1 MATDK
6 FTIIKGVDNEYT
18 FTVKA
23 NNSLLPMPIA
33 TGTNTVVATT
43 ITEYPAADYIPPVT
57 GTDAQLWKTRV
68 YTDVT
73 SLYNKPAYFGATV
86 LPLDTEYSSTITID
100 LNLNTY
106 RGVVRND
113 TAGVNSYGVKLDG
126 IVYDITATT
135 TTVAPITTTY
145 SWGAARTLRVTVDG
159 VTTTGVTIDLD
170 SSDDELLT
178 AVKNQLSLG
187 SNYLVNIHDSKIYI
201 SKKTSAGGVLSVTG
215 SNELA
220 ISKAVYPG
228 VLGIHFIT
236 ANHLWV
242 NGSVTREWNG
252 TSWVVPVVSVVVN
265 GTTRSVNFD
274 YTAHSNKNTLLQ
286 ALRTQIATDIS
297 LVLVVEDDYIEI
309 SRSSD
314 FTVVEGQYTRS
325 RVTQVGIAAVSG
337 NSGGYRIR
345 NSSLTIDLSV
355 LNRMT
360 IPVNTVTL
368 TSSAGT
374 VVASVSR
381 VNGVFPTTTTVTGL
395 DTGSYHSLPP
405 QVVITCSY
413 QYSSTDTFTFTL
425 RALTDLNTVVDSW
438 TLGSG
443 VSVVDSVNG
452 RIKLVIA
459 AAETTSLVS
468 LKGAAE
474 HGYYLR
480 PVYELRLEA
489 DTQYNGNFVAVV
501 GKVYVR

>member
-73 SLYNKPAYFGATV
+73 SLYSKPTYFGVTV

-100 LNLNTY
+100 LNLSTY

-113 TAGVNSYGVKLDG
+113 TAGANSYGVKLDG
-126 IVYDITATT
+126 IVYDITYNGSAY
-135 TTVAPITTTY
+135 V
-145 SWGAARTLRVTVDG
+145 WGSAKTLRVTVDG

-178 AVKNQLSLG
+178 AVKNQLVLG

-236 ANHLWV
+236 ANYLWV
-242 NGSVTREWNG
+242 NGSVTKEWNG
-252 TSWVVPVVSVVVN
+252 TSWVVPVVSVVVE
-265 GTTRSVNFD
+265 GGTRSVNFD

-286 ALRTQIATDIS
+286 ALRSQIATDTS

-314 FTVVEGQYTRS
+314 FTVVEGRYTRS

-360 IPVNTVTL
+360 IPVGTVTL

-381 VNGVFPTTTTVTGL
+381 VNGVFPATTTVTGL
-395 DTGSYHSLPP
+395 DIGSYHSLPP

-413 QYSSTDTFTFTL
+413 QYSGTDTFTFTL

-443 VSVVDSVNG
+443 VSVADSING
-452 RIKLVIA
+452 RVKLVIA

>member
-73 SLYNKPAYFGATV
+73 SFYSKPTYFGATV

-100 LNLNTY
+100 LNLSTY

-113 TAGVNSYGVKLDG
+113 TAGANSYGVKLDG
-126 IVYDITATT
+126 IVYDITYNGSAY
-135 TTVAPITTTY
+135 V
-145 SWGAARTLRVTVDG
+145 WGSAKTLRVTVDD
-159 VTTTGVTIDLD
+159 VTTAGVTIDLD
-170 SSDDELLT
+170 SSDDELLMEI
-178 AVKNQLSLG
+178 KDQLVDQLALG
-187 SNYLVNIHDSKIYI
+187 GNYTVNIHDSKIYV

-215 SNELA
+215 SNELT
-220 ISKAVYPG
+220 INKAVCPG

-236 ANHLWV
+236 TNYLWV
-242 NGSVTREWNG
+242 NGSVTKEWNG
-252 TSWVVPVVSVVVN
+252 TSWVVPVVSVVVE
-265 GTTRSVNFD
+265 GVTRSVNFD

-286 ALRTQIATDIS
+286 ALRAQIATDVS

-360 IPVNTVTL
+360 IPVDTVAL

-381 VNGVFPTTTTVTGL
+381 VNGVFPATTTVAGL

-413 QYSSTDTFTFTL
+413 QYSGTDTFTFTL

-443 VSVVDSVNG
+443 VSVADSVNG